1 MRAHESRPA
10 QTTRAKRAV
19 TPGPSA
25 EAKMSRTA
33 VRTAGRLRLQLDPPR
48 QPRRRIDVRLRV
60 LGNRN
65 LVAVDV
71 NAHPPQRRGSVAPE
85 HRRARRRLRFA
96 KRSVRMRSL
105 PAAATGHAGRWAP
118 AGPCRPRGR
127 WPHSTRLHGLWPP
140 AAGRGPAPAA
150 GPGRHAL
157 ALSVGPLPPAINPHT
172 GGATFVLQ

>member
-1 MRAHESRPA
+1 MNHAQHRRRARSEQSRPGQA
-10 QTTRAKRAV
+10 PRLRCHAL
-19 TPGPSA
+19 
-25 EAKMSRTA
+25 
-33 VRTAGRLRLQLDPPR
+33 RTAGRLRLQLDPPR

-157 ALSVGPLPPAINPHT
+157 ALSVGPLPAAINPT
-172 GGATFVLQ
+172 RGGQPSFCSS